1 MVAGVSSACLY
12 PMHTEDSLRILGEL
26 GVKNV
31 EVFFSDNSEA
41 SGSIFAEITDI
52 VKSYEMNVISVHPYS
67 SPMETM
73 FLFSEYDRREQTLLD
88 IYKGIFDS
96 MTVLDAKLFV
106 LHGAIL
112 SAKCNDER
120 YIDRFMRLT
129 DIAKDFGIT
138 IVQENI
144 SYCKSSDIDFLKM
157 LKNECDAKFVLDIK
171 QAVRSGISPI
181 KIIEALGD
189 SILHIHASDN
199 GENGDCLPI
208 GKGSFDFPSLIS
220 ALNGIDYN
228 GALLVE
234 LYRNNFGEPAELF
247 DSMKKLEA
255 LL

>member
-1 MVAGVSSACLY
+1 MFAGVSSACLY
-12 PMHTEDSLRILGEL
+12 PMHTEDSLRILGGL

-31 EVFFSDNSEA
+31 EIFFSDNSEA
-41 SGSIFAEITDI
+41 SGSIFSEITDI
-52 VKSYEMNVISVHPYS
+52 VKSYDMNVISVHPYS

-88 IYKGIFDS
+88 IYKGIFAS
-96 MTVLDAKLFV
+96 MNVLGTKLFV

-112 SAKCNDER
+112 SAKCSDER
-120 YIDRFMRLT
+120 YIERFMKLS
-129 DIAKDFGIT
+129 DIAKDFGVT

-144 SYCKSSDIDFLKM
+144 SYCKSSDIEFLKM
-157 LKNECDAKFVLDIK
+157 LKRECDAKFVLDIK
-171 QAVRSGISPI
+171 QAVRSGISPTD
-181 KIIEALGD
+181 IINALGD

-199 GENGDCLPI
+199 GKNGDCLPI

-220 ALNGIDYN
+220 ALKDIGYN

-234 LYRNNFGEPAELF
+234 LYRSNFGDPSELF